1 MPKITPFLWFD
12 TEAEEAAKHYTSIFP
27 NSRITD
33 VTHYGSAGPSEA
45 GTVMTVAFEL
55 DGQPFI
61 ALNGGPEYR
70 FTEAVSF
77 SVSCQSQAEVDEYW
91 GKLADGGEEGPCG
104 WLKDRYGLS
113 WQIVPKRLM
122 ELLMDP
128 DHERAQRAMA
138 AMLKMGKIQIDELE
152 QAAATA

>member
-33 VTHYGSAGPSEA
+33 VTHYGWAGPSEA

-70 FTEAVSF
+70 FTEAVS
-77 SVSCQSQAEVDEYW
+77 SPSAARRRRRSTSTGASSPTAARK
-91 GKLADGGEEGPCG
+91 GPAGG
-104 WLKDRYGLS
+104 
-113 WQIVPKRLM
+113 
-122 ELLMDP
+122 
-128 DHERAQRAMA
+128 
-138 AMLKMGKIQIDELE
+138 
-152 QAAATA
+152 